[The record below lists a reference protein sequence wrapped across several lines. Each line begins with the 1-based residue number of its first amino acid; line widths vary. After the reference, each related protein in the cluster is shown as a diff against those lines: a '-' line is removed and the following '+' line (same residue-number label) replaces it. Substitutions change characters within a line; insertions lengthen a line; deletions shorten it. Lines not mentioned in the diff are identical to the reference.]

1 MGRKKAANRQLCASE
16 HTLLNSQTYSWRQ
29 TCLKRKTDIETNL
42 KMKTPLLLSLFIEFF
57 HKFLYHSFTIVI
69 IVVVAVAVAVA
80 TADVCLFIYYSDQL
94 LYGMTNILFL
104 LFLSLLRGYWT
115 ETKKI
120 VLIVD
125 YEPSPLVEKKSCLV
139 MTIIIKLLMMLISS
153 NDFQFMIWVFL
164 QWFQKGGSAL
174 LLFFFDMNL

>member
-1 MGRKKAANRQLCASE
+1 MANFKIQMWRKKAANRQLSASE

-42 KMKTPLLLSLFIEFF
+42 KIKTPLLLSLFIEFF

-69 IVVVAVAVAVA
+69 IVVVAVA

-104 LFLSLLRGYWT
+104 SLLRGYWT

-125 YEPSPLVEKKSCLV
+125 YELSLLVEKKV
-139 MTIIIKLLMMLISS
+139 V
-153 NDFQFMIWVFL
+153 W
-164 QWFQKGGSAL
+164 WWP
-174 LLFFFDMNL
+174 

>member
-1 MGRKKAANRQLCASE
+1 MANFKIQMGRKKAANRQLSASE
-16 HTLLNSQTYSWRQ
+16 HTLLNTQTYSWRQ

-42 KMKTPLLLSLFIEFF
+42 KIKTLLLLSLFIEFF

-69 IVVVAVAVAVA
+69 IVVVAVA

-125 YEPSPLVEKKSCLV
+125 YEPSPLVEKKKV
-139 MTIIIKLLMMLISS
+139 V
-153 NDFQFMIWVFL
+153 W
-164 QWFQKGGSAL
+164 WWP
-174 LLFFFDMNL
+174 